1 MIAVQLRTHPDQPDT
16 GAEVLLD
23 WFEDKSTSTVQ
34 YGSDFLKALA
44 PSSVALDLFRLA
56 ATIFCADKIVSR
68 EEAPDFWTREIGVT
82 VPVSDPSLWD
92 GAKELLSEALSFLSG
107 DRWHLTFGADTVDN
121 PGVEAIN
128 SEFSAVSLFS
138 GGLDSL
144 AGVIDLLESGQRLTV
159 VGHHDASL
167 TDNKQADLFHALRAH
182 YGADRIARRSLL
194 LRPAAPNAS
203 QARPLKLGYGENS
216 TRSRSF
222 LFIAAGVV
230 VADALGSTVP
240 LFVPENGFIGVN
252 VPLTPARAGSLSTRT
267 THPLFIH
274 LMKMVLGRLGLDHA
288 IENPYRLRT
297 KGEVL
302 AASSAPD
309 LLSSLAPRT
318 VSCSHPEAPRWRKR
332 PQGNCGYC
340 YPCLIRRAA
349 MHRVE
354 LDRSDA
360 YAWDALMDPELL
372 ERGSKSGASLRALAQ
387 SLARRESPND
397 VVMNGRIPNGEV
409 PAFYE
414 MYRRGR
420 TELRDWLLSGA
431 SSELRRRLGSQ

>member
-1 MIAVQLRTHPDQPDT
+1 MIAVQLRTHPDQPDL

-23 WFEDKSTSTVQ
+23 WFEDKSASTVQ
-34 YGSDFLKALA
+34 YGPDFLKALA
-44 PSSVALDLFRLA
+44 PSPVAMDLFRLA
-56 ATIFCADKIVSR
+56 AAIFCADKIVSR
-68 EEAPDFWTREIGVT
+68 GETADFWTREIGIA
-82 VPVSDPSLWD
+82 VPVSDPTLWD
-92 GAKELLSEALSFLSG
+92 GAKELLGEALSFLSG
-107 DRWHLTFGADTVDN
+107 DRWHLTFGADTVEA
-121 PGVEAIN
+121 PEVEAID

-144 AGVIDLLESGQRLTV
+144 AGVIELLELGERLTV

-167 TDNKQADLFHALRAH
+167 TDNKQVELFRALREH
-182 YGADRIARRSLL
+182 FGADRIARRSLL
-194 LRPAAPNAS
+194 LRPAAPNAL
-203 QARPLKLGYGENS
+203 QARPLTPGKGENS

-240 LFVPENGFIGVN
+240 LFIPENGFIGVN

-274 LMKMVLGRLGLDHA
+274 LMKRVLGHLGLDHA
-288 IENPYRLRT
+288 IENPYRLQT

-302 AASSAPD
+302 AASPAPE

-318 VSCSHPEAPRWRKR
+318 ISCSHPEAPRWRKR

-354 LDRSDA
+354 QDRSDD
-360 YAWDALMDPELL
+360 YAWDALLDSELL
-372 ERGSKSGASLRALAQ
+372 GRGSKSGGSLRALAQ
-387 SLARRESPND
+387 SLARRESPSD
-397 VVMNGRIPNGEV
+397 VLMNGRIPNGEA
-409 PAFYE
+409 PAFYA

-431 SSELRRRLGSQ
+431 SPELRRRLGAS

>member
-1 MIAVQLRTHPDQPDT
+1 MIAVQLRTHLDQQDA

-23 WFEDKSTSTVQ
+23 WFEDKSASTVQ
-34 YGSDFLKALA
+34 YSSDFLEALA
-44 PSSVALDLFRLA
+44 PSPVAMDLFRVA
-56 ATIFCADKIVSR
+56 AAVFCADKIVSR
-68 EEAPDFWTREIGVT
+68 EDAPDFWTREIAVA
-82 VPVSDPSLWD
+82 VPVSDPTLWD
-92 GAKELLSEALSFLSG
+92 GVKKGLGEALSFLSG
-107 DRWHLTFGADTVDN
+107 DRWHLTFSADTIEARE
-121 PGVEAIN
+121 VEAID

-144 AGVIDLLESGQRLTV
+144 AGVIELLESGERLTV

-167 TDNKQADLFHALRAH
+167 TDNKQVELFKSLREH
-182 YGADRIARRSLL
+182 YGADRIGRRSLL
-194 LRPAAPNAS
+194 LRPAAPNFS
-203 QARPLKLGYGENS
+203 QARPLKMGDGENS

-230 VADALGSTVP
+230 VADALGPAMP

-267 THPLFIH
+267 THPLFFH
-274 LMKMVLGRLGLDHA
+274 LMKMVLGGLGLDHSV
-288 IENPYRLRT
+288 ENPYRLRT

-309 LLSSLAPRT
+309 LLSSLAPHT
-318 VSCSHPEAPRWRKR
+318 ISCSHPEAPRWRKR

-349 MHRVE
+349 MHRVG
-354 LDRSDA
+354 LDRSDD
-360 YAWDALMDPELL
+360 YAWDALVDPELQG
-372 ERGSKSGASLRALAQ
+372 RSSKSGRSLRALAQ
-387 SLARRESPND
+387 SLARQASPND
-397 VVMNGRIPNGEV
+397 VLTNGRIPNGEA

-431 SSELRRRLGSQ
+431 SAELRRRLGAT